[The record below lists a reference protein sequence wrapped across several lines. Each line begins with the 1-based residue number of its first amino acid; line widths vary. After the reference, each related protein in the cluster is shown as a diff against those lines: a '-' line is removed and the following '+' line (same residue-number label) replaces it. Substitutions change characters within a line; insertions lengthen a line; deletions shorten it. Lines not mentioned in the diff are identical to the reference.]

1 MEIYSIF
8 LVYTIYQGYGK
19 VAGLTLAL
27 NNSSTAIVAYILF
40 ILERSQGNN

>member
-8 LVYTIYQGYGK
+8 LVYTKVIYGK
-19 VAGLTLAL
+19 AAGLTLAL